1 MKATISQTGVF
12 FREVVIEPIAALPEH
27 YSLQVFSLLLSAKDP
42 TAAQRNFDAI
52 VDRRDLAALRDLI
65 TSALDN

>member
-12 FREVVIEPIAALPEH
+12 SREVVIEPIAALPEH

-65 TSALDN
+65 TSTLDN